1 MLKPYVKI
9 PSPTDPNVQLKVID
23 GHFAASHAHLNHYID
38 ITTMKSRSN
47 EAHGVAEL
55 VARRFSYGTPVDT
68 IVCLDGMEVVGAYL
82 ADELTKAGILSTNA
96 HKTLYVI
103 SPEHNS
109 QGQILVRDNIQLA
122 VRGKNVLLL
131 MGIVSSGATLEVAMQ
146 SLKYYGAIISGAACI
161 FSVPDAAAG
170 VEIVAAF
177 HPEDV
182 PDYQFY
188 APHNCPLCKA
198 GVRIDA
204 LVNSYGYSE
213 L

>member
-9 PSPTDPNVQLKVID
+9 PSRAEPDVQIKVID
-23 GHFAASHAHLNHYID
+23 GHFAAAHAHINHYID
-38 ITTMKSRSN
+38 ITTMKSRCN

-55 VARRFSYGTPVDT
+55 LAKRFSYGTPVDT
-68 IVCLDGMEVVGAYL
+68 IVCLDGMEVVGTYL
-82 ADELTKAGILSTNA
+82 ADELTKAGILSYNA

-109 QGQILVRDNIQLA
+109 QGQVIVRDNIQMA

-131 MGIVSSGATLEVAMQ
+131 MGVVSSGSTLETAAQ
-146 SLKYYGAIISGAACI
+146 SLRYYGAIISGAACI
-161 FSVPDAAAG
+161 FSVPSSAAG
-170 VEIVAAF
+170 IEIAAAF

-182 PDYQFY
+182 PDYKFY
-188 APHNCPLCKA
+188 APQECPLCKA

-204 LVNSYGYSE
+204 LVNSFGYSE